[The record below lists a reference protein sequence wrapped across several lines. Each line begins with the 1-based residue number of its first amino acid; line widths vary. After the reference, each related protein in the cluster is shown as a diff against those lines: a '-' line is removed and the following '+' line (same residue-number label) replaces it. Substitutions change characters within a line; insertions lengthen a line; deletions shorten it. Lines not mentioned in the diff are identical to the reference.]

1 MNSNIAGIYTKKNND
16 NNKKSYLEE
25 LNQFKNQMNL
35 RFKNFRDYIMDK
47 KRDIFNEENK
57 SRNFEEP
64 EKYDEQIQ
72 DYGYKKYLLNNN
84 QRKYNFLLNN
94 NHAHNY
100 LERTNLQNRIND
112 YRNKYNAFENSINKN
127 NNNKPVLRRSLSEDK
142 IIFNSNNNFNRYF
155 KAYNNNN

>member
-16 NNKKSYLEE
+16 NNKNNYLEE

-72 DYGYKKYLLNNN
+72 
-84 QRKYNFLLNN
+84 
-94 NHAHNY
+94 NY
-100 LERTNLQNRIND
+100 
-112 YRNKYNAFENSINKN
+112 
-127 NNNKPVLRRSLSEDK
+127 
-142 IIFNSNNNFNRYF
+142 
-155 KAYNNNN
+155 